1 MRRRRKKHS
10 LHLDIAPI
18 NLIDLLLVLLI
29 FFVTTTS
36 FLQLKVMDISLP
48 KASNQ
53 KIAYKKDHTYIV
65 NIDKECKVFF
75 NKDEIDLKELKTRFE
90 DVLED
95 KKYLV
100 QIGADQDS
108 KHSCFIDVLDV
119 AKAVGVENI
128 GILTKLK
135 SN

>member
-36 FLQLKVMDISLP
+36 FLQLKVIDISLP
-48 KASNQ
+48 NATNQ
-53 KIAYKKDHTYIV
+53 KVIYKKDHTYV
-65 NIDKECKVFF
+65 VSIDKECKIFF
-75 NKDEIDLKELKTRFE
+75 DKSEVSLVELKSRFK

-95 KKYLV
+95 KKHLV
-100 QIGADQDS
+100 QIGADKDS
-108 KHSCFIDVLDV
+108 KHSCFIDVLDT
-119 AKAVGVENI
+119 AKAVGIENL

-135 SN
+135 S

>member
-1 MRRRRKKHS
+1 MRRKRRKHS

-18 NLIDLLLVLLI
+18 NLIDLLLVLLV

-48 KASNQ
+48 KADNQ
-53 KIAYKKDHTYIV
+53 KTAYKKNHTYIV
-65 NIDKECKVFF
+65 NLDKECKIFF
-75 NKDEIDLKELKTRFE
+75 NKDEIDLKELRGRFE
-90 DVLED
+90 DVLKD

-100 QIGADQDS
+100 QIGADKDS

-119 AKAVGVENI
+119 AKAVGIENL
-128 GILTKLK
+128 GILTKMNK
-135 SN
+135 

>member
-53 KIAYKKDHTYIV
+53 KTAYEKNHTYVV
-65 NIDKECKVFF
+65 NIDKECNIFF
-75 NKDEIDLKELKTRFE
+75 NKDSVDLKELKLMFI

-100 QIGADQDS
+100 QIGADKDS
-108 KHSCFIDVLDV
+108 RHSCFIDVLDV
-119 AKAVGVENI
+119 AKTVGLENI

-135 SN
+135 R

>member
-1 MRRRRKKHS
+1 MRRKRRKHS

-18 NLIDLLLVLLI
+18 NLIDLLLVLLV

-48 KASNQ
+48 KADNQ
-53 KIAYKKDHTYIV
+53 QTAYKKDHTYVV
-65 NIDKECKVFF
+65 NIDKDGKIYF
-75 NKDEIDLKELKTRFE
+75 NKELVDVKELKLKFE
-90 DVLED
+90 EVLED

-100 QIGADQDS
+100 QIGADKDS
-108 KHSCFIDVLDV
+108 KHSSFIDVLDT
-119 AKAVGVENI
+119 AKTVGVENI

-135 SN
+135 R